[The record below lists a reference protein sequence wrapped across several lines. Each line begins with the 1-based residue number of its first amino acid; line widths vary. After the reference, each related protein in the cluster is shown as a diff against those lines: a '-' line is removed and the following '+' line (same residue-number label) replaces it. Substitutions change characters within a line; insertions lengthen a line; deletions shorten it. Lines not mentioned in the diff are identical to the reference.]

1 MKFMLLLFVLAVF
14 NVSAQEID
22 FLPEEYE
29 VVNLGDHIN
38 TDGFE
43 YAAVISFDGKTIFYA
58 TDREGSIKYHKTKI
72 NSHDIWKI
80 DVSDDLTFS
89 DPIHLPSVDSASTIE
104 MPAVNTPYN
113 EGSICFSADY
123 NLMLIVYS
131 QQPSGFG
138 SNDIYYSIKTDTS
151 WTTPRNFGN
160 KLNSKYSES
169 MPNLSP
175 DGSKLFFASARPS
188 RPGSGRK
195 DHNDIW
201 CRDFDFS
208 TDAWGDA
215 YLLEEIAS
223 AGSAESPFALADG
236 KTLIF
241 ASNDIEPNYGGY
253 DLYYTQMDE
262 LTGKWSAPKNLG
274 EPINSEE
281 DDRFFA
287 MSPTG
292 EYAIITSS
300 RDGTEGALDL
310 FLIDLRDKTSKT
322 EKE

>member
-43 YAAVISFDGKTIFYA
+43 YAAVISFDGRAIYYA
-58 TDREGSIKYHKTKI
+58 TDREGSYEFLDTGTP
-72 NSHDIWKI
+72 SHDIWKI
-80 DVSDDLTFS
+80 DVSDNLTFS
-89 DPIHLPSVDSASTIE
+89 DPIHLPSIDSASTIE
-104 MPAVNTPYN
+104 MPAVNTKYH
-113 EGSICFSADY
+113 EGNVCFSADY
-123 NLMLIVYS
+123 KMMFIVYTS
-131 QQPSGFG
+131 QSVGYGF
-138 SNDIYYSIKTDTS
+138 NDIFYSVKTDSS
-151 WTTPRNFGN
+151 WTTPKNIGPN
-160 KLNSKYSES
+160 LNSKYSES
-169 MPNLSP
+169 MPNFSP
-175 DGSKLFFASARPS
+175 DGSRFFFVSNRPD
-188 RPGSGRK
+188 REGGSRK
-195 DHNDIW
+195 DNFDIW
-201 CRDFDFS
+201 CSDFDFS
-208 TDAWGDA
+208 ADTWDVP
-215 YLLEEIAS
+215 YKIEEIAS
-223 AGSAESPFALADG
+223 DGNEEAPFALADG

-241 ASNDIEPNYGGY
+241 AADDIEPNYGGY